1 MKETLNE
8 LGRKKIP
15 FFFLINFE
23 ATNAHIAPLTTLQES
38 ILFSIDGITNITDI
52 PKNIPIPS
60 LTLKKPIHYTQYRR
74 AFNTVQQEMR
84 RGNTYLLNLTFPTE
98 IAINTTLKNIFWCS
112 QATFKLY
119 YQDKFIVF
127 SPERFIKIDNA
138 IIKTYPMKGTIDAA
152 IPDARQRILAD
163 EKEQAEHT
171 MVVDLLRN
179 DLAMVAKKV
188 KLQRYRYIDQIKA
201 GTRELLQVSSEITGE
216 LDKNW
221 QDHIGELL
229 LTLLPAGSISG
240 TPKKKTV
247 EIIKSV
253 EKYDRGFFSGIF
265 GYFDGENLDSAVA
278 IRFIERQTDKFFY
291 KSGGGITV
299 DSDVTAEYQELLQKI
314 YIPV

>member
-23 ATNAHIAPLTTLQES
+23 VTDFHIAPLNAVQET
-38 ILFSIDGITNITDI
+38 ILFSINGITNITDV
-52 PKNIPIPS
+52 PKNNLVPA
-60 LTLKKPIHYTQYRR
+60 LTIKKPINYTKYTQ
-74 AFNTVQQEMR
+74 AFNTVKQEMR

-98 IAINTTLKNIFWCS
+98 ITINTPLKNIFWCS
-112 QATFKLY
+112 KAKFKLY
-119 YQDKFIVF
+119 YQDQFVVF
-127 SPERFIKIDNA
+127 SPERFIKIENA

-152 IPDARQRILAD
+152 IPQARERILAN

-188 KLQRYRYIDQIKA
+188 RLRRYRYIDQIKA

-221 QDHIGELL
+221 SDNIGDIL

-240 TPKKKTV
+240 APKKKTV
-247 EIIKSV
+247 EIIKLV
-253 EKYDRGFFSGIF
+253 EQYDRGFFTGIF
-265 GYFDGENLDSAVA
+265 GYFDGKNLDSAVA
-278 IRFIERQTDKFFY
+278 IRFIERQANQLFY
-291 KSGGGITV
+291 KSGGGITI
-299 DSDVTAEYQELLQKI
+299 DSDITTEYQELLQKI